1 MKAIFLILIIGVL
14 GCTSAPKEKLTEV
27 FAPQAVAL
35 NVADLEQS
43 SLWYEKLGFAN
54 DTIMIFPEHSLKISI
69 LNNFGFKL
77 ELIEFD
83 SSVNKSMLNNQDD
96 TMPGGFFKLGF
107 MVNNIDSIFTK
118 LKSDSVDV
126 LTDLN
131 NLPPT
136 EIDMDWPERF
146 FLAADPD
153 GNLIQFFSQESNEE
167 LTKPLVPFL
176 VGIAVS
182 SLDTIKKWY
191 IEKFGFRALITVG
204 ESGNKR
210 AILERNQFVIELYE
224 PTTTIDPSQFLEN
237 GVELQRISK
246 LGFISNRLDSLKANF
261 KETDFLVPLSESNM
275 KWASHYFIVLD
286 SEKNPIQV
294 FSN

>member
-14 GCTSAPKEKLTEV
+14 GCTSAPKEKLNEV

-136 EIDMDWPERF
+136 EVDMDWPERF

-153 GNLIQFFSQESNEE
+153 GNLIQFFSQEPNEE
-167 LTKPLVPFL
+167 FTKPMVPFL

-191 IEKFGFRALITVG
+191 IEKLGFRALITVG

-224 PTTTIDPSQFLEN
+224 PTQTIDPSQFLEN